1 MGNPFIKAQQDP
13 EKEVMK
19 KKALHE
25 IKFKQHVLTRDQT
38 GGRKRKVPQEVN
50 SSYTSKPAGEPAID
64 TAHGEAFKKDLAN
77 SKSSFRVAKFICLN
91 CCPTQPS
98 SCISNSVNT
107 SKQRSEAWFS
117 ERVGKITSSKA
128 PAVIGLYGK
137 KQFSE
142 TWDCIKNKL
151 PEPTKNFRNFQRG
164 IIYEEAAAACFSAES
179 GATLSECGMFVLT
192 SDNRFAA
199 SPDHIFDGEACS
211 MLTNINTGEKIQ
223 LAG

>member
-1 MGNPFIKAQQDP
+1 
-13 EKEVMK
+13 MK
-19 KKALHE
+19 KKPLHE
-25 IKFKQHVLTRDQT
+25 IKFEQHVLTRDQT

-50 SSYTSKPAGEPAID
+50 SSYMSKPAGEPAID
-64 TAHGEAFKKDLAN
+64 TAHVEAFKKDLAN

-91 CCPTQPS
+91 CCPKQPS
-98 SCISNSVNT
+98 LDKENMPCTSTSTDT

-137 KQFSE
+137 KEFSE

-164 IIYEEAAAACFSAES
+164 VIYE
-179 GATLSECGMFVLT
+179 
-192 SDNRFAA
+192 
-199 SPDHIFDGEACS
+199 
-211 MLTNINTGEKIQ
+211 
-223 LAG
+223 